1 MVSASR
7 KSTHTVQS
15 TLYYSQLLAEVR
27 AVTAGRSGPLTGNL
41 VSTNRDNVTAHNLH
55 TYMNS
60 TKQATWGCCTQSSIC
75 RVTTTSHSL
84 NSSTAAALVHPHK
97 RPTQRRRKKEKM
109 QHTVL
114 SVHALDMPG
123 QQSSTHKRSVDTAH
137 TKREKVQHTL
147 LFVHTHYA
155 AGQPAQ
161 APCTLSTA
169 PHNHHTSM
177 HTHMPD
183 SM

>member
-1 MVSASR
+1 MVMVSASR

-60 TKQATWGCCTQSSIC
+60 TKQATWGCCTQSSIN
-75 RVTTTSHSL
+75 RVSTTSHSL
-84 NSSTAAALVHPHK
+84 NSSSPGASPQATNTA
-97 RPTQRRRKKEKM
+97 QQKKEKM

-114 SVHALDMPG
+114 SVHALNMPE
-123 QQSSTHKRSVDTAH
+123 QQSSTHKRSVT
-137 TKREKVQHTL
+137 T
-147 LFVHTHYA
+147 
-155 AGQPAQ
+155 QPTQKERRYSAQ
-161 APCTLSTA
+161 CR
-169 PHNHHTSM
+169 
-177 HTHMPD
+177 
-183 SM
+183 